1 LNRLASA
8 TATNGSWGQG
18 FSYDG
23 FGNLMAKTAT
33 AGSPPT
39 MSVSFDP
46 LTYHQYGVSYDANG
60 NVAGLYMGYDVENR
74 QISGGVYGAP
84 ESYVYDPSG
93 KRVKKWKQDSEGM
106 LQEEYYFYGVGGQK
120 VLTLTCQQGDLGM
133 LCDPPKYN
141 VYFGGKLVVSKGL
154 AVVTDR
160 LGSVRTNGVGEQM
173 KYYPYGE
180 ERTSTADGREKFGT
194 YMRDSA
200 TQDYADRRYY
210 AVGMGRFNSPDPS
223 TGSNA
228 ADPGSWNKYAYV
240 QGDPINYI
248 DPNGL
253 QRCTQDDDCPAP
265 EEPPE
270 NAFGPDQGGKAGTP
284 KRNDPTPARPSPTT
298 ASAISKLKT
307 RIGNLGDCTRILGG
321 ATSSDLLKVVTGD
334 GQGSTGIQFFASS
347 AESVG

>member
-1 LNRLASA
+1 
-8 TATNGSWGQG
+8 
-18 FSYDG
+18 
-23 FGNLMAKTAT
+23 
-33 AGSPPT
+33 
-39 MSVSFDP
+39 
-46 LTYHQYGVSYDANG
+46 
-60 NVAGLYMGYDVENR
+60 
-74 QISGGVYGAP
+74 
-84 ESYVYDPSG
+84 
-93 KRVKKWKQDSEGM
+93 
-106 LQEEYYFYGVGGQK
+106 
-120 VLTLTCQQGDLGM
+120 
-133 LCDPPKYN
+133 
-141 VYFGGKLVVSKGL
+141 
-154 AVVTDR
+154 
-160 LGSVRTNGVGEQM
+160 VRTNGVGEQM

-334 GQGSTGIQFFASS
+334 GQGSTGIQFFNGSAGGSDASKTENS
-347 AESVG
+347 ISHNGDQADTLLHEVLHVALNLGGTGDKDLKNWLTGYGFQAGYGHTGGTDDITQWLKADCPDLRKVK